1 MKSFMNKTLSTLLPY
16 ALLFCLVIMWGSSFA
31 ALKISLETISP
42 LKVTFIRLF
51 IGSTTIF
58 TIFLILNRKLPISL
72 NFWLWS
78 SLIGFLGFSLP
89 FSIISW
95 GAQFIPSSLVA
106 ILMGANPIITMVLS
120 YFLLKD
126 RFLNIKVIFGIFLGL
141 FGIILLVGVN
151 SLNSLT
157 INDNFFVGQIAVLLG
172 TFSFALASVMV
183 KNAPPEDS
191 FERSLSSLICGSII
205 SLLILS
211 LFENNPLNFN
221 NISIKSLFALFLL
234 GVLPTGIAT
243 LIWFKIISLKGPLF
257 LSLVNYLIP
266 VWALLIGIFFL
277 NEKINFVIGF
287 GLIFITMGIWLIEKR

>member
-1 MKSFMNKTLSTLLPY
+1 MNKTLSNFLPY
-16 ALLFCLVIMWGSSFA
+16 VLLFCLVFMWGSAFA

-42 LKVTFIRLF
+42 LKVSSLRLI
-51 IGSTTIF
+51 IGSITIL

-78 SLIGFLGFSLP
+78 TLIGFLGFSLP
-89 FSIISW
+89 FSVISW

-106 ILMGANPIITMVLS
+106 ILMGANPIITLVLS
-120 YFLLKD
+120 YFILKD
-126 RFLNIKVIFGIFLGL
+126 RLLNLKVIFGIFSGL
-141 FGIILLVGVN
+141 FGIILLVGFN

-157 INDNFFVGQIAVLLG
+157 INDNFFVGQIAVLIG
-172 TFSFALASVMV
+172 TFSFALASVII
-183 KNAPPEDS
+183 KNAPQEDS
-191 FERSLSSLICGSII
+191 FERSLGSLICGSII
-205 SLLILS
+205 GLIILY
-211 LFENNPLNFN
+211 LFENNSVTFDK
-221 NISIKSLFALFLL
+221 ISIKSLFALILL
-234 GVLPTGIAT
+234 GVFPTGIAT
-243 LIWFKIISLKGPLF
+243 LLWFKIISLKGPLF

>member
-1 MKSFMNKTLSTLLPY
+1 MNKTLSNFLPY
-16 ALLFCLVIMWGSSFA
+16 AMLFCLVVMWGTAFA

-42 LKVTFIRLF
+42 LKVMSFRLI
-51 IGSTTIF
+51 IGSITIM

-106 ILMGANPIITMVLS
+106 ILMGANPIITIVLS

-126 RFLNIKVIFGIFLGL
+126 RLLNLKVIFGIFLGL
-141 FGIILLVGVN
+141 FGIILLVGFN

-157 INDNFFVGQIAVLLG
+157 INNNFFIGQIAVLIG
-172 TFSFALASVMV
+172 TFSFALASVII
-183 KNAPPEDS
+183 KNAPQEDS

-205 SLLILS
+205 GLIILS
-211 LFENNPLNFN
+211 LFENNSVTFDK
-221 NISIKSLFALFLL
+221 ISIKSLFALILL
-234 GVLPTGIAT
+234 GVFPTGIAT
-243 LIWFKIISLKGPLF
+243 LLWFKIISLKGPLF